1 MEKAVKEITIMLL
14 ICLIAML
21 ILAVVLYK
29 YVPSRKVV
37 PEVTTYA
44 ADEQTQDLLSDP
56 IDQNG
61 TASDVILTYE
71 VTEKDLGGYKGT
83 QDYIPGKA
91 NPFAPSSGE
100 VTEENPS
107 NPIKINTDNSSNSGS
122 SSNSSSSSKSNN
134 NEGIK

>member
-29 YVPSRKVV
+29 YVPSRKVI
-37 PEVTTYA
+37 PEVITYA

-56 IDQNG
+56 VDQTG

-83 QDYIPGKA
+83 QDYVPGKA

-100 VTEENPS
+100 VTEENTN
-107 NPIKINTDNSSNSGS
+107 NPIKINPDDSINSES
-122 SSNSSSSSKSNN
+122 SSNLGSSSKSNN

>member
-56 IDQNG
+56 IDQTG

-83 QDYIPGKA
+83 QDLYQERQTHLLQVEAKKQK
-91 NPFAPSSGE
+91 
-100 VTEENPS
+100 
-107 NPIKINTDNSSNSGS
+107 KIQV
-122 SSNSSSSSKSNN
+122 
-134 NEGIK
+134 IL